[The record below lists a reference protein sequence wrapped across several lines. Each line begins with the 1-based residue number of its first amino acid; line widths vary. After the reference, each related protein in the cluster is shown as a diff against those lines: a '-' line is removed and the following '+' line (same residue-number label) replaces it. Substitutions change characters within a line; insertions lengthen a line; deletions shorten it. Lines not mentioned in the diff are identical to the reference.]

1 MRLLIALTW
10 LLACQAL
17 AANQKELSCVALVP
31 LCMTQNQPFLQKGDA
46 RALYWMGRYQ
56 FIHGD
61 LLFDQAYPWYQKAA
75 AKGYAPALVMSA
87 VYHWHGAGSVAQD
100 RQRARKLLRQAAESG
115 FAPASRLL
123 SYIEDNRLSDQEL
136 ALLIRF

>member
-1 MRLLIALTW
+1 MRLLIALAW

-56 FIHGD
+56 FIHGAICC
-61 LLFDQAYPWYQKAA
+61 LTKPTLGIKKPPLKAMR
-75 AKGYAPALVMSA
+75 P
-87 VYHWHGAGSVAQD
+87 HW
-100 RQRARKLLRQAAESG
+100 
-115 FAPASRLL
+115 
-123 SYIEDNRLSDQEL
+123 
-136 ALLIRF
+136 